1 VSTLSYSYGDR
12 TVWIESTSVEA
23 HPMTHD
29 LCSHHTETLVLPR
42 GWTCRDLRSVAP
54 VGGRI
59 EPRVGGTVVD
69 RDRAISA

>member
-1 VSTLSYSYGDR
+1 VATLSYSYSDR
-12 TVWIESTSVEA
+12 TVWIETTSVEA

-29 LCSHHTETLVLPR
+29 LCLHHTETLVLPR

-59 EPRVGGTVVD
+59 EPRAGRTAVGH
-69 RDRAISA
+69 DRAISA